1 MIVSASYRTDIPA
14 FYGPWFRARLAAG
27 CCRVANPYGG
37 PATTVSLRP
46 ADVEGIVFWTRNAG
60 SFLEDLAEVR
70 RRGIPFILQMTVTGY
85 PRSLDA
91 STIAAGQAIAQFKEI
106 AGRFGSA
113 VPVWRYDPIL
123 VSSLTSEA
131 WHEENFA
138 RIAGELRSSTD
149 EAVVSFAQFYAKTK
163 TSMAKAAALHGF
175 TWRDPEPAEKRALL
189 QRLAAI
195 AADNGMALTLCTQPD
210 LAGAGIEAAH
220 CIDGR
225 RLSRIANSEIAA
237 KEKGNRPGCLCAESR
252 DIGAYDSCV
261 QGCAYCYAVRS
272 PAAALQRRRRHDPAG
287 EMLIPAAS
295 GERETPTYFSAK
307 AQR

>member
-27 CCRVANPYGG
+27 YCRTANPYGG
-37 PATTVSLRP
+37 APATVSLRP
-46 ADVEGIVFWTRNAG
+46 EDVEGFVFWTRNAG
-60 SFLEDLAEVR
+60 AFLEDLAEVR
-70 RRGIPFILQMTVTGY
+70 RQGIPFILQMTVTGY
-85 PRSLDA
+85 PRALDA
-91 STIAAGQAIAQFKEI
+91 STIATDQAIAQFKEI
-106 AGRFGSA
+106 ARRFGSA

-123 VSSLTSEA
+123 VSSLTDGA
-131 WHEENFA
+131 WHEQNFA
-138 RIAGELRSSTD
+138 RIAGELRGSTD
-149 EAVVSFAQFYAKTK
+149 EAVVSFTQFYAKTK
-163 TSMAKAAALHGF
+163 ANLTKAAAEHGF
-175 TWRDPEPAEKRALL
+175 TWRDPDAAEKRALL

-195 AADNGMALTLCTQPD
+195 AAENGMALTLCTQPD
-210 LAGAGIEAAH
+210 LAGNGIDAAR

-225 RLSRIANSEIAA
+225 RLSRIAGSEIAA

-287 EMLIPAAS
+287 EMLIPPAEAAARDR
-295 GERETPTYFSAK
+295 G
-307 AQR
+307 

>member
-27 CCRVANPYGG
+27 FCLTANPYGG
-37 PATTVSLRP
+37 PPATVSLRP
-46 ADVEGIVFWTRNAG
+46 GDVEGFVFWTRNAG
-60 SFLEDLAEVR
+60 SFLDDLAEVG
-70 RRGIPFILQMTVTGY
+70 RRGIPFIVQMTVSGY
-85 PRSLDA
+85 PRALDA
-91 STIAAGQAIAQFKEI
+91 STIATGQAIPQFKEI
-106 AGRFGSA
+106 AKRFGSA

-123 VSSLTSEA
+123 VSSLTGGA
-131 WHEENFA
+131 WHEENFV
-138 RIAGELRSSTD
+138 RIAGELRGSTD
-149 EAVVSFAQFYAKTK
+149 EVVVSFTQFYAKTNLNL
-163 TSMAKAAALHGF
+163 AKAAAAHGF
-175 TWRDPEPAEKRALL
+175 ARRDPGAAEKRALL

-195 AADNGMALTLCTQPD
+195 AAENGMALTVCTQPE
-210 LAGAGIEAAH
+210 LAGNGIEAAR

-272 PAAALQRRRRHDPAG
+272 PAAALERRRRHDPAG
-287 EMLIPAAS
+287 EMLIPPARAAVTDR
-295 GERETPTYFSAK
+295 G
-307 AQR
+307 